1 MEKIREKVANR
12 LGIFKDYIRSYKLVE
27 QVKNVVYFSKFTWE
41 SEEFFQIHNFVITLK
56 YNIVRSLIDQ
66 FKYCINNII
75 SFSDK
80 ALSERDKIMTIYSA
94 CFLNY
99 YKKFLYDTKH
109 NFEEFYDQNFLYL
122 IKTFNIE
129 ILNLDLF
136 KVLSYSFFNRMKE
149 EINKLNYEEKI
160 KPLKHFYNSK
170 LNNEDNEII
179 KNTLFSS
186 DNNKNEV
193 INKDN
198 NNLKNKIK
206 IEGLKVKDKAI
217 NYMISAKEK
226 IVDII
231 YEIQYRNLFPKIFSE
246 NNNEINNMN
255 IRLNKLN
262 NISAQNLDNLYKTL
276 EKEKIQFNDLNGK
289 QDINMSL
296 NDDKTSVGYNESLNN
311 SINLNLN
318 QSFNSINKTSEIS
331 NNDSFKSNMDFIS
344 NIKNKNKNSNDIN
357 FINNFNIPNNDN
369 ANINKINFI
378 NDDNRNNTQNNF
390 NEIKINNQQINI
402 NNQSKSVFKPNN
414 ITINNTPNKDN
425 IYSHRL
431 IEELIKNKIDE
442 KTKEIITNVAKI
454 INENYLDF
462 LLNNSPK
469 PILILEYFC
478 CYVATFTPQ
487 QLQKIDPYNAKS
499 LENIYIK
506 FIILSKELYN
516 TAMELFC
523 SLYDLT
529 STNINRFL
537 DLAGSCGIHIQYA
550 KGLYKILKD
559 YSIFLL
565 EENAFHD
572 LRKTIDKFVEMERIN
587 WEKAIDNS
595 NNNISSF

>member
-12 LGIFKDYIRSYKLVE
+12 LGIFKDYIQSYKLVE
-27 QVKNVVYFSKFTWE
+27 QVKNVVYFSKFTLE

-109 NFEEFYDQNFLYL
+109 NFEEFYDQNFLCL

-186 DNNKNEV
+186 DNKKNEV
-193 INKDN
+193 INKDD

-331 NNDSFKSNMDFIS
+331 NNDSFRNNMDFIS

-414 ITINNTPNKDN
+414 ITINNTPNKDK

-431 IEELIKNKIDE
+431 MEELIKNKIDE
-442 KTKEIITNVAKI
+442 KNKEII
-454 INENYLDF
+454 
-462 LLNNSPK
+462 
-469 PILILEYFC
+469 
-478 CYVATFTPQ
+478 Q
-487 QLQKIDPYNAKS
+487 
-499 LENIYIK
+499 
-506 FIILSKELYN
+506 
-516 TAMELFC
+516 M
-523 SLYDLT
+523 
-529 STNINRFL
+529 
-537 DLAGSCGIHIQYA
+537 
-550 KGLYKILKD
+550 
-559 YSIFLL
+559 
-565 EENAFHD
+565 
-572 LRKTIDKFVEMERIN
+572 LRK
-587 WEKAIDNS
+587 
-595 NNNISSF
+595 

>member
-27 QVKNVVYFSKFTWE
+27 QVKNVVYFSKFTLE

-75 SFSDK
+75 SFADK

-109 NFEEFYDQNFLYL
+109 NFEEFYDQNFLCL

-276 EKEKIQFNDLNGK
+276 EKEKIQPNDLNGK

-369 ANINKINFI
+369 ANIKIF
-378 NDDNRNNTQNNF
+378 
-390 NEIKINNQQINI
+390 
-402 NNQSKSVFKPNN
+402 
-414 ITINNTPNKDN
+414 
-425 IYSHRL
+425 
-431 IEELIKNKIDE
+431 
-442 KTKEIITNVAKI
+442 
-454 INENYLDF
+454 
-462 LLNNSPK
+462 
-469 PILILEYFC
+469 
-478 CYVATFTPQ
+478 
-487 QLQKIDPYNAKS
+487 
-499 LENIYIK
+499 IYIISFK
-506 FIILSKELYN
+506 
-516 TAMELFC
+516 
-523 SLYDLT
+523 
-529 STNINRFL
+529 
-537 DLAGSCGIHIQYA
+537 
-550 KGLYKILKD
+550 KI
-559 YSIFLL
+559 
-565 EENAFHD
+565 
-572 LRKTIDKFVEMERIN
+572 
-587 WEKAIDNS
+587 
-595 NNNISSF
+595 